1 MSSCNQKLVLNC
13 LLTLALGAVVGC
25 SSASTEEDASA
36 ESASVQAQSDD
47 LVGATSEALEEKIEG
62 IEDTAEATTEEIQK
76 EAADLPVV
84 DLPKAKEEVKG
95 KVESAKKEVKQ
106 AAQKEAELEKK
117 AVAEEKVAAEVPK
130 VLPEKKKALVAEV
143 EKSSGQGYFRKTIK
157 ACDMKAE
164 PKSKAKVLTNVAVG
178 KKIWVED
185 SGKYYKV
192 FRTKDVGYIL
202 KSCFSK

>member
-1 MSSCNQKLVLNC
+1 M
-13 LLTLALGAVVGC
+13 GC
-25 SSASTEEDASA
+25 SSSSIEEGAEDSA

-47 LVGATSEALEEKIEG
+47 LVGATSEALEEKVEG
-62 IEDTAEATTEEIQK
+62 VEDTAETAAEEIKK
-76 EAADLPVV
+76 ESEDLPVV
-84 DLPKAKEEVKG
+84 NLPKAKDEVKEEVKG
-95 KVESAKKEVKQ
+95 KLEAAKKEVKP
-106 AAQKEAELEKK
+106 AVEKKADLEKK
-117 AVAEEKVAAEVPK
+117 A
-130 VLPEKKKALVAEV
+130 LAEV

-157 ACDMKAE
+157 ACDMRAE
-164 PKSKAKVLTNVAVG
+164 PKSKAEVLTNVAAG